1 MSFKLMIEEN
11 LHKIDDFFK
20 EKSKKDTYYVYIM
33 VIGLVGLLSYPFYD
47 LSVEEFS
54 NAQKKVSNV
63 TMKLNADKVYL
74 RVNPEIK
81 IVKLTQDIKKLN
93 SELLISK
100 ENNAYIKTKIDTI
113 SALVYDERAWG
124 EYINSISINAKKYNI
139 KILNFT
145 NEYSKN
151 NKAFGHILDIG
162 LDVKGNYSNTLK
174 FINSLEK
181 SDLVVDIH
189 NFNIKAEDA
198 LNTKLNISVWGITY

>member
-1 MSFKLMIEEN
+1 MNLKLMIEEN

>member
-1 MSFKLMIEEN
+1 MNLKLMIEDN

-33 VIGLVGLLSYPFYD
+33 VVGLVGLLSYPFYD

-54 NAQKKVSNV
+54 DAQNKVKGV
-63 TMKLNADKVYL
+63 TTKLNADKIYL
-74 RVNPEIK
+74 RVNPETKIIK
-81 IVKLTQDIKKLN
+81 ITQDIKVLN
-93 SELLISK
+93 AELVVSK
-100 ENNAYIKTKIDTI
+100 ENNEYIKSKIDTI

-139 KILNFT
+139 KIINFT
-145 NEYSKN
+145 NVYSKN
-151 NKAFGHILDIG
+151 DKAFGHILDIS
-162 LDVKGNYSNTLK
+162 LDIKGNYSNTLK

-189 NFNIKAEDA
+189 NLSIKAENA
-198 LNTKLNISVWGITY
+198 LNTKLDISVWGITY